1 MLDLGRKFM
10 AAALGTDGAQA
21 LRKAAERDPRLDQ
34 ILIPRAIVGWL
45 SFTTAHEYEGQ
56 IPGIENSYVQFQKSE
71 DGFSGSVTFNEG
83 VYSFENASVY
93 HLAASIA
100 LALGVETGP
109 LDAKVRDAVL
119 VKLGK
124 SIDTLVK
131 AQVLTQELKNA
142 KSLAPQ
148 VITAHGKYHIEKD
161 SSAEKPYSVV
171 HTLSKSMVQ
180 KDIASLRDAGEIAN
194 WHQQKYKGYFN
205 PKLSKKA
212 LDPSL
217 GISFHHEHH
226 DLGDGDTITHIKA
239 IHPSGQVVG
248 EVAMEYNKNRPGGMK
263 PDVSVHPDHRRK
275 GIATAMYAHA
285 EKLVGRPVAPSS
297 AQSPDAQKLWAGSKG
312 KFGKD
317 EIGTGKAHEP
327 WKQKGPTPPQGP
339 QMQPANNK
347 VAKGTIDPEN
357 TGAWGGSHT
366 KGAMFDPEAKKARN
380 KTPSMSIGKAEAA
393 QACPVCGGHQFES
406 NRFKGCMC
414 FRELSKS
421 VKTTAYGDGYVLE
434 FDSTVDAGTMKALM
448 KNFRGRNG

>member
-1 MLDLGRKFM
+1 M